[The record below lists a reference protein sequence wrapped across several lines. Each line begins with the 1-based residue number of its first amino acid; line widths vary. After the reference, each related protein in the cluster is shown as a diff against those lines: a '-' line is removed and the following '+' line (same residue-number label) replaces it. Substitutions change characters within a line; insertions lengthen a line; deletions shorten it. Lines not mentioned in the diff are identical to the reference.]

1 MSDEWPVLEE
11 FYPILAQN
19 YIRFQVAAHY
29 VKAKEAQS
37 DNFTVKFKIEK
48 EFYDIMMACDVQALL
63 IGLELNYDEASA
75 ILTVEPDDYF
85 REEYTNQIMC
95 DVAIKQA
102 ELCRV
107 RYSKFINVVAEE

>member
-29 VKAKEAQS
+29 VKAKEAQL

-102 ELCRV
+102 DLCRV
-107 RYSKFINVVAEE
+107 RYSKFINVID